1 MPHYPTALWRS
12 SAAAQDM
19 NTVLILLASDPLV
32 FWRDFILTPEANVT
46 FKKMN
51 PGIPAKPA
59 TISEFTVCCRV
70 RINSKNAWHPHN
82 KCSTGGGGGRD
93 WTHLSAHG
101 AVDGDDNKALNRVKD
116 GKENLEEINEM
127 LLLVSAHLFNTA
139 VVLKH
144 FKPWHPP

>member
-59 TISEFTVCCRV
+59 TISEFTVYCRIQKM
-70 RINSKNAWHPHN
+70 RDIHTTNAQQEEGEEE
-82 KCSTGGGGGRD
+82 TGLTSRRMAQ
-93 WTHLSAHG
+93 WT
-101 AVDGDDNKALNRVKD
+101 VM
-116 GKENLEEINEM
+116 I
-127 LLLVSAHLFNTA
+127 T
-139 VVLKH
+139 
-144 FKPWHPP
+144 KPWTESKTAKRT

>member
-1 MPHYPTALWRS
+1 M
-12 SAAAQDM
+12 
-19 NTVLILLASDPLV
+19 
-32 FWRDFILTPEANVT
+32 T

-51 PGIPAKPA
+51 PSIPAKPA